1 MSYRPHGSHLRYAT
15 DKCRCEPCRRAYS
28 DYKRAFRLGN
38 LGPSTHALRWPLQPL
53 FDATDTTEYLQLAVL
68 TGFPA
73 RTIHRWAHAGLRD
86 IQADR
91 AAVALGKH
99 PSNIWPNWFEPLI
112 QEQAA

>member
-1 MSYRPHGSHLRYAT
+1 MREHGTRQRYDQDA
-15 DKCRCEPCRRAYS
+15 CRCEPCRRASSIYQ
-28 DYKRAFRLGN
+28 KRRRAIRN
-38 LGPSTHALRWPLQPL
+38 GPPTHLFRWPLQPL
-53 FDATDTTEYLQLAVL
+53 FEAAGTTEYLQLAVL

-99 PSNIWPNWFEPLI
+99 PSSIWVDWFEPLN

>member
-1 MSYRPHGSHLRYAT
+1 MREHGTWRRYAY
-15 DKCRCEPCRRAYS
+15 DCCRCDPCRRAYS
-28 DYKRAFRLGN
+28 EYKRNKRMDN
-38 LGPSTHALRWPLQPL
+38 LGPSTHLLRWPLQPL
-53 FDATDTTEYLQLAVL
+53 FDATDTTEYLQLALL

-73 RTIHRWAHAGLRD
+73 RTLHRWAHNGVPDLN
-86 IQADR
+86 ADR

>member
-1 MSYRPHGSHLRYAT
+1 MRDHGTWRRYAYEA
-15 DKCRCEPCRRAYS
+15 CRCEPCRRAYS
-28 DYKRAFRLGN
+28 EYKRAYRVGN
-38 LGPSTHALRWPLQPL
+38 LGPSTHLLRWPLQPL
-53 FDATDTTEYLQLAVL
+53 FDATDTTEYKQLARL

-73 RTIHRWAHAGLRD
+73 RTIHRWAHNGISDRN
-86 IQADR
+86 ADR

>member
-1 MSYRPHGSHLRYAT
+1 MRKHGTRQRYMSQH
-15 DKCRCEPCRRAYS
+15 CRCEPCRRAYRA
-28 DYKRAFRLGN
+28 YKNEYRQN
-38 LGPSTHALRWPLQPL
+38 KLGPSTHSLRWPLEPL
-53 FDATDTTEYLQLAVL
+53 FDATDTTEYKQLAVL

>member
-1 MSYRPHGSHLRYAT
+1 MREHGTTKRYTT

-28 DYKRAFRLGN
+28 EYKRNKRNDN
-38 LGPSTHALRWPLQPL
+38 LGSSTHLLRWPLQPL
-53 FDATDTTEYLQLAVL
+53 FDATGTTEYRQLAAL
-68 TGFPA
+68 TGFAA
-73 RTIHRWAHAGLRD
+73 RTIHRWAHAGIQD

-91 AAVALGKH
+91 AAVALGQH